1 MKTKYIITILIL
13 CILIAVGAAYL
24 WINQSNPTKT
34 TIGSN
39 GKGYVIKEVYSF
51 PGSSGPKIAI
61 ITGMHSR
68 ELSAKYVV
76 PEVIRDYAFAHHVDI
91 VNYQIDVTDD
101 PTDFTIGRANGESL
115 VAQYVIPDI
124 AKSNYSLVIICHD
137 HRMGYGSGFY
147 IATPTMD
154 NKSVTLAE
162 AVHNLLP
169 SFNYYQRNVN
179 ETAIDTSINGVDYP
193 IVNTGTP
200 VFVYEAP
207 EWLNDS
213 DVYNNTYQL
222 INTCYKVI

>member
-1 MKTKYIITILIL
+1 MKTKYIFIIIIGLLI
-13 CILIAVGAAYL
+13 VGGAFYSSAKL
-24 WINQSNPTKT
+24 NNPAKT
-34 TIGSN
+34 TLGSDN
-39 GKGYVIKEVYSF
+39 KGYVTKEVYSF

-68 ELSAKYVV
+68 ELSSKYVV
-76 PEVIRDYAFAHHVDI
+76 PEAIKDYAFAHHVDI
-91 VNYQIDVTDD
+91 VNYQINVTDD
-101 PTDFTIGRANGESL
+101 PMDFTIGRANGESL
-115 VAQYVIPDI
+115 VAEYAVPDI
-124 AKSNYSLVIICHD
+124 AKSNYSLVIICHN
-137 HRMGYGSGFY
+137 HKPGYGEKYY

-169 SFNYYQRNVN
+169 DFNYYQRNTS

-213 DVYNNTYQL
+213 DVYNNTYRL
-222 INTCYKVI
+222 IDSCFKVV